1 MKELVRCRPC
11 GYVMEADKLGDV
23 CPACGLP
30 RKVFEPYREKVSLN
44 RLMVLNLDLH
54 PIAIH
59 FSQAFVGAIPL
70 LFLFTALFPNF
81 YAEELTTVNLVM
93 IVTLPVMMIVALLSG
108 MIDGYTRFKTFN
120 TPLLI
125 RKIVLSGVIT
135 ILSGIASVLVIKD
148 GLNPGNTYIVIL
160 LIIGC
165 LACAVTLGLL
175 GKKLLNVIL
184 PGKIFFFW
192 EAKAKEL
199 KEKRAAR
206 DQVEN

>member
-1 MKELVRCRPC
+1 MSELVRCRPC

-30 RKVFEPYREKVSLN
+30 RKVFEPYRERVSNN
-44 RLMVLNLDLH
+44 RLTILNLDLH

-70 LFLFTALFPNF
+70 LFLFTALFPGF
-81 YAEELTTVNLVM
+81 YHHELTIVNKV
-93 IVTLPVMMIVALLSG
+93 MIVALPFTMILAFSSG

-125 RKIVLSGVIT
+125 KKL
-135 ILSGIASVLVIKD
+135 ILSGIITLLSGITSAIVIFN
-148 GLNPGNTYIVIL
+148 GLSPKNTTVVIL
-160 LIIGC
+160 LTLGC

-175 GKKLLNVIL
+175 GKRLLNVIL
-184 PGKIFFFW
+184 PGKIFLFW
-192 EAKAKEL
+192 EAKARRIKKKE
-199 KEKRAAR
+199 
-206 DQVEN
+206 

>member
-1 MKELVRCRPC
+1 MSELVRCRPC
-11 GYVMEADKLGDV
+11 GYVMRADKLGDV

-30 RKVFEPYREKVSLN
+30 RKVFEPYREKVSSN
-44 RLMVLNLDLH
+44 RLMILNLDLH

-81 YAEELTTVNLVM
+81 YAEELTIVNLVM

-108 MIDGYTRFKTFN
+108 MIDGYTRFKTFK
-120 TPLLI
+120 TPMLI
-125 RKIVLSGVIT
+125 RKLVLSGVIT
-135 ILSGIASVLVIKD
+135 VLSAVASILVIKD
-148 GLNPGNTYIVIL
+148 GLTPGNTFIIIL
-160 LIIGC
+160 LILGC
-165 LACAVTLGLL
+165 LACGVVLGLM

-192 EAKAKEL
+192 EAKVKEI

-206 DQVEN
+206 EEV

>member
-1 MKELVRCRPC
+1 MR
-11 GYVMEADKLGDV
+11 ADKLGDV

-30 RKVFEPYREKVSLN
+30 RKVFEPYREKVSSN
-44 RLMVLNLDLH
+44 RLMILNLDLH

-81 YAEELTTVNLVM
+81 YAEELTIVNLVM

-108 MIDGYTRFKTFN
+108 MIDGYTRFKTFK
-120 TPLLI
+120 TPMLI
-125 RKIVLSGVIT
+125 RKLVLSGVIT
-135 ILSGIASVLVIKD
+135 VLSAVASILVIKD
-148 GLNPGNTYIVIL
+148 GLTPGNTFIIIL
-160 LIIGC
+160 LILGC
-165 LACAVTLGLL
+165 LACGVVLGLM

-192 EAKAKEL
+192 EAKVKEI

-206 DQVEN
+206 EEV

>member
-1 MKELVRCRPC
+1 MSELVRCRPC

-30 RKVFEPYREKVSLN
+30 RKVFEPYRERVSNN
-44 RLMVLNLDLH
+44 RLTILNLDLH

-70 LFLFTALFPNF
+70 LFLFTALFPGF
-81 YAEELTTVNLVM
+81 YHQELSIVNKTM
-93 IVTLPVMMIVALLSG
+93 IIALPFTMILALSSG

-125 RKIVLSGVIT
+125 KKL
-135 ILSGIASVLVIKD
+135 ILSGIITVLSATASAMVIFN
-148 GLNPGNTYIVIL
+148 GLIPKNTTAIIL
-160 LIIGC
+160 LTLGC

-175 GKKLLNVIL
+175 GKRLLNVIL

-192 EAKAKEL
+192 EAKGRK
-199 KEKRAAR
+199 
-206 DQVEN
+206 

>member
-1 MKELVRCRPC
+1 MSELVRCRPC

-23 CPACGLP
+23 CPACGMP
-30 RKVFEPYREKVSLN
+30 RKVFEPYRERVSSN
-44 RLMVLNLDLH
+44 RLLILNLDLH

-70 LFLFTALFPNF
+70 LFLFTALFPGF
-81 YAEELTTVNLVM
+81 YYEELTIVNLVM
-93 IVTLPVMMIVALLSG
+93 IITLPFTMILALSSG

-125 RKIVLSGVIT
+125 RKLILSGVIT
-135 ILSGIASVLVIKD
+135 ILSAIASAIVIFN
-148 GLNPGNTYIVIL
+148 GLTAKNTTTVIL
-160 LIIGC
+160 LILGC

-184 PGKIFFFW
+184 PGKVFFFW
-192 EAKAKEL
+192 ETKARK
-199 KEKRAAR
+199 
-206 DQVEN
+206 

>member
-1 MKELVRCRPC
+1 MSELVRCRPC

-30 RKVFEPYREKVSLN
+30 RKVFEPYRERVSNN
-44 RLMVLNLDLH
+44 RLMILNLDLH

-70 LFLFTALFPNF
+70 LFLFTALFPGL
-81 YAEELTTVNLVM
+81 YHHELTIVNNV
-93 IVTLPVMMIVALLSG
+93 MIVALPFSMILAFSSG

-125 RKIVLSGVIT
+125 KKLILSGIIT
-135 ILSGIASVLVIKD
+135 LLSGIASTIVIFN
-148 GLNPGNTYIVIL
+148 GLTAKNTTAVIL
-160 LIIGC
+160 LTLGC

-175 GKKLLNVIL
+175 GKRLLNVIL
-184 PGKIFFFW
+184 PGKIFLFW
-192 EAKAKEL
+192 EAKARK
-199 KEKRAAR
+199 
-206 DQVEN
+206 

>member
-1 MKELVRCRPC
+1 MAELVRCRPC

-23 CPACGLP
+23 CPACGMP
-30 RKVFEPYREKVSLN
+30 RKVFEPYREKVSKN
-44 RLMVLNLDLH
+44 RLSILNLDLH

-70 LFLFTALFPNF
+70 IFLFIALFPGY
-81 YAEELTTVNLVM
+81 YAEELTIVNKVM
-93 IVTLPVMMIVALLSG
+93 IITLPLTMLLALVSG
-108 MIDGYTRFKTFN
+108 MIDGYTRFKTFK

-125 RKIVLSGVIT
+125 KKLILSAMIT
-135 ILSGIASVLVIKD
+135 ILAGIASIIVIKN
-148 GLNPGNTYIVIL
+148 GLTPRNSPIIL
-160 LIIGC
+160 LLTLSC

-192 EAKAKEL
+192 ERKKKET
-199 KEKRAAR
+199 
-206 DQVEN
+206 